1 MDHAPATARAGWSP
15 VPAVALG
22 GAVGTLVRYA
32 AVTLAPVSAGRF
44 PWTTLAANVVGAFLA
59 GVAVGR
65 VGRSC
70 APLVTTGFLGGLTTM
85 SALAV
90 EADVLFRD
98 GHHGVALAY
107 VAVSTAGGAVAA
119 RVGMRVGR

>member
-1 MDHAPATARAGWSP
+1 MDDAPATAGAGWSP

-32 AVTLAPVSAGRF
+32 ALTLAPVGAGRF
-44 PWTTLAANVVGAFLA
+44 PWTTLAVNLVGAFLA
-59 GVAVGR
+59 GAAVRR
-65 VGRSC
+65 VGRSW

-85 SALAV
+85 SALGV
-90 EADVLFRD
+90 EADVLVRD
-98 GHHGVALAY
+98 GHHGVALTY
-107 VAVSTAGGAVAA
+107 VAVSTAGGALAA